1 MTFPSHKNAYEIESK
16 YYQMR
21 VSSFLEKD
29 NHQIGAVV
37 EYTPCFVEEK
47 NLPQNE
53 TIIGSLAG
61 LDDHI
66 SFDALGAEEC
76 FFSQSLDDNVP

>member
-1 MTFPSHKNAYEIESK
+1 MTFPSHRNAYEIESK

-21 VSSFLEKD
+21 ISSFLEKKD
-29 NHQIGAVV
+29 NHWIGAVV
-37 EYTPCFVEEK
+37 EYTQCFVEEK
-47 NLPQNE
+47 DLPQNE

-66 SFDALGAEEC
+66 SFDAEEY
-76 FFSQSLDDNVP
+76 FFSQSLD